1 MKSDRMNSFVVGLL
15 VAAALLIMAITLIG
29 CRDDRNLI
37 SELEEVRIQLN
48 KAEAENSEI
57 KAALKELRSEF
68 SDISGTAEAM
78 ESLLSSSSKDLTAAF
93 RSGLLRNEQ
102 LIKEK
107 EDTLSQIQ
115 EELKNFQVKISGLDE
130 KNQEGIESLEGKIDD
145 LSKLLDRNTDEMGG
159 LSGSLENLRT
169 LHASLKSNLEQA
181 MALVKPTREMKK
193 LLEDHHIQIVE
204 LQESLRKKSDSFN
217 REMTRM
223 AVDIKE
229 LRLEIT
235 RLDAIKSGD

>member
-1 MKSDRMNSFVVGLL
+1 MKSDRMKSFVVGLL
-15 VAAALLIMAITLIG
+15 VAGALLIMAITLIG
-29 CRDDRNLI
+29 CTDDRNLI

-48 KAEAENSEI
+48 KAEAENGEI
-57 KAALKELRSEF
+57 KAALKELRLEF

-93 RSGLLRNEQ
+93 SSGLRRNEQ

-115 EELKNFQVKISGLDE
+115 EELKNFQVTISGLHE
-130 KNQEGIESLEGKIDD
+130 KNQEVIESLRGEVDD
-145 LSKLLDRNTDEMGG
+145 FSKALDRNTDEMGG

-169 LHASLKSNLEQA
+169 LHASLKSDFEQA
-181 MALVKPTREMKK
+181 MAHVKSTREMKK
-193 LLEDHHIQIVE
+193 LLEGQHIQIVE